1 MTPEEQQKA
10 DAWMTL
16 QDKDTVDKRIGRVF
30 VELLEN
36 RDAGRW
42 MLKQLIASDRESMT
56 PPLRAYFEDQLQRNL
71 RMLLAD
77 GVGNEVARLL
87 KPMVQQAV
95 QDYAEQVDKSLKELR
110 RMKSKGPI
118 HGKW

>member
-1 MTPEEQQKA
+1 
-10 DAWMTL
+10 
-16 QDKDTVDKRIGRVF
+16 
-30 VELLEN
+30 
-36 RDAGRW
+36 
-42 MLKQLIASDRESMT
+42 MLKQLIEADEKSINQ
-56 PPLRAYFEDQLQRNL
+56 PLKSYFEDQLQRNL
-71 RMLLAD
+71 RLILAD

-118 HGKW
+118 HARR

>member
-16 QDKDTVDKRIGRVF
+16 QDRDVVEKRIGQVI
-30 VELLEN
+30 VEMFQN

-42 MLKQLIASDRESMT
+42 MLKQLIAADENSINT
-56 PPLRAYFEDQLQRNL
+56 PLRQYFEDQLQRNL
-71 RMLLAD
+71 RLILAD

-118 HGKW
+118 HARR

>member
-1 MTPEEQQKA
+1 MTPEEKQKA

-16 QDKDTVDKRIGRVF
+16 QDRDAVEKRIGRVF
-30 VELLEN
+30 IELLEN
-36 RDAGRW
+36 REVGKW
-42 MLKQLIASDRESMT
+42 MLRQLIEADENSINQ
-56 PPLRAYFEDQLQRNL
+56 PLRSYFESQLQRNL

-87 KPMVQQAV
+87 KPMVKKEV

-118 HGKW
+118 HARR

>member
-10 DAWMTL
+10 DAWMLL
-16 QDKDTVDKRIGRVF
+16 QDGDVVRKRIMDTMHDVF
-30 VELLEN
+30 DRPEVM
-36 RDAGRW
+36 RWISGKMVDAEGNH
-42 MLKQLIASDRESMT
+42 MSTPLKSYFEKQLE
-56 PPLRAYFEDQLQRNL
+56 RNL
-71 RMLLAD
+71 RLILAD

-118 HGKW
+118 HARR

>member
-1 MTPEEQQKA
+1 MTPEEKQKA

-16 QDKDTVDKRIGRVF
+16 QDRDAVEKRITQVMTDLF
-30 VELLEN
+30 QHPE
-36 RDAGRW
+36 AARW
-42 MLKQLIASDRESMT
+42 MLVRLISADENSINQ
-56 PPLRAYFEDQLQRNL
+56 PLKSYFEDQLQRNL
-71 RMLLAD
+71 RLILAD

-118 HGKW
+118 HARR